1 MLSQHIRFPKLVSI
15 VLVLSMTL
23 GLCSCSTNGQA
34 SSENASSV
42 SGSTAAKSSG
52 DTIKIGVLLPMSG
65 TQAKA
70 GKEVKEAMNMFV
82 DIINQKRNDIDIPLA
97 KTAGLPNLGGKKIE
111 LVYGD
116 LKTADTALS
125 EAERLI
131 TSEGA
136 VAICGLF
143 SSATTKTAAVS
154 TEKYKV
160 PLVSEGTS
168 PTLTQKGYKYFF
180 RVFPDDTKYVE
191 DTYQYLM
198 QLNKEKN
205 ANIKTVAFVSEDT
218 EFGKNIANVEL
229 KDAEKYGFKTVEN
242 IRYSSNATNL
252 ISESLKLKRAN
263 ADVVMMSSYI
273 SDVILYIRT
282 FKQLNYMPKMIIGQ
296 RGGFMT
302 SELFTALGADAEGL
316 YSTSAWSLDLNL
328 PLVKQLNQLYT
339 TKYSGGVNLI
349 ADVLKCATDAY
360 VLALAINQA
369 GSTDAD
375 AIKKAMQNLQY
386 PAKSL
391 FTAGTGYQ
399 FDQYGQNMAGMSLIC
414 QIKDGTYRTVYPGN
428 LKSYDAVFPIPTWDK
443 RIIIGK

>member
-1 MLSQHIRFPKLVSI
+1 MTQHSSFSKFVSI
-15 VLVLSMTL
+15 ALILSLIL
-23 GLCSCSTNGQA
+23 GLCSCSTGRQS
-34 SSENASSV
+34 SSEITSSSPSESV
-42 SGSTAAKSSG
+42 GKTSG

-70 GKEVKEAMNMFV
+70 GKEVKQAMNMFV
-82 DIINQKRNDIDIPLA
+82 DLINQNRSDIDIPLA
-97 KTAGLPNLGGKKIE
+97 KTEGLPNLGGKKIE

-154 TEKYKV
+154 TEKYGV
-160 PLVSEGTS
+160 PLLSEGTS
-168 PTLTQKGYKYFF
+168 PTLTQKGYQYFF

-191 DTYQYLM
+191 DTYQYLVE
-198 QLNKEKN
+198 LNKEKN

-218 EFGKNIANVEL
+218 EFGKNIANVEEAY
-229 KDAEKYGFKTVEN
+229 AEKHGFKIVEN

-252 ISESLKLKRAN
+252 ISEAIKLKKAN

-273 SDVILYIRT
+273 SDVILFIRT
-282 FKQLNYMPKMIIGQ
+282 FKQLNYMPKMIVGQ

-302 SELFTALGADAEGL
+302 SELFTALGEDAEGL

-328 PLVKQLNQLYT
+328 PLVKQLNELYT
-339 TKYSGGVNLI
+339 TQYSGGVDLI
-349 ADVLKCATDAY
+349 ADVLKSAADVY
-360 VLALAINQA
+360 VVCLAINQA

-375 AIKKAMQNLQY
+375 AIKKAMQNLEY
-386 PAKSL
+386 PAEAL
-391 FTAGTGYQ
+391 FTPGTGYR
-399 FDQYGQNMAGMSLIC
+399 FNEFGQNMAGTSLIC
-414 QIKDGTYRTVYPGN
+414 QIKDGTYHTVYPKN
-428 LKSYDAVFPIPTWDK
+428 LKSYDAVFPVPTWDERK
-443 RIIIGK
+443 QSGN